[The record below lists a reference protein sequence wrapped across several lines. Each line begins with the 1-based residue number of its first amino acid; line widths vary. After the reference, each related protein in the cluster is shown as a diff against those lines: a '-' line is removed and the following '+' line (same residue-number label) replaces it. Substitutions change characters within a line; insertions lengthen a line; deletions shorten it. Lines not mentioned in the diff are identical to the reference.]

1 MNTNLPAQGNHGFA
15 AGAGLTQRLPAV
27 HRVTLLLVLLVGGLG
42 PLGCTETSDTPGLD
56 RNGDIPDQQF
66 YDYRLIESA
75 GGIKRWVL
83 ESERMEKF
91 ADQEE
96 VELFDL
102 RMQFFKEGEYF
113 STLTAE
119 RGRANLT
126 TKNLFTWGDV
136 LVVTEDG
143 RQLETEELHYDNE
156 RGLIHNDVFDRFTR
170 DGDVMTGIGLEATPD
185 LEYFELKEAVQAEV
199 GDEGATED
207 GSK

>member
-1 MNTNLPAQGNHGFA
+1 MNASTRGRRHSN
-15 AGAGLTQRLPAV
+15 GLKGRANRPGIFLSRRFRLLSL
-27 HRVTLLLVLLVGGLG
+27 LLLVWFGM
-42 PLGCTETSDTPGLD
+42 GCEKSGETPGLSQE
-56 RNGDIPDQQF
+56 GDIPDQQF

-75 GGIKRWVL
+75 GGVKRWVL
-83 ESERMEKF
+83 ESERMEKY

-113 STLTAE
+113 STLTSQ

-126 TKNLFTWGDV
+126 TKNLFTWGTV
-136 LVVTEDG
+136 IVVTEDG
-143 RQLETEELHYDNE
+143 RRLETEELHYDNE

-185 LEYFELKEAVQAEV
+185 LEYFELKQAVQAEV
-199 GDEGATED
+199 GDEAAAED
-207 GSK
+207 GVN